1 MLIQMN
7 DPTKIGPAMAIA
19 LLTTLYGA
27 VIANLLAIPIA
38 DKLETK
44 ALQDRT
50 NRELIIDT
58 VLGLQRGENPRVL
71 VELLEAYIK
80 DDRRQSDDDRRD
92 ETVDR
97 RKRPVPV
104 EVAGATRRP
113 AAGPAPSSPAE
124 RRSPVK

>member
-1 MLIQMN
+1 M
-7 DPTKIGPAMAIA
+7 
-19 LLTTLYGA
+19 
-27 VIANLLAIPIA
+27 IANLIAIPIA

-80 DDRRQSDDDRRD
+80 DDRRRAEDQRGEESV
-92 ETVDR
+92 ER

-104 EVAGATRRP
+104 EVPSAVRRP
-113 AAGPAPSSPAE
+113 AAVPPQAANEPRRNPA
-124 RRSPVK
+124 K